1 MPNDIPRRS
10 STVIRAVTIRSL
22 LTAICAVALAR
33 QAAAQLP
40 SASAASL
47 GMGDNYTALA
57 RGFATVSWN
66 PANLGLANNPDFS
79 LTFLGARGTGDLGPV
94 SMKDVSAYGGQILP
108 DAVRDEWMRRIEAG
122 KGESGNIGAGLTYL
136 ALSVGNIGFQ
146 AATSVSGDANLAPG
160 AIELALYGNAGRTG
174 TPRDVSLA
182 GSHLTTAVTSTFAF
196 AMALPFK
203 TDLGTISFGA
213 TAKYVVGNALL
224 HGEDR
229 GSVLGVAPTTVDV
242 RFPVVVSDT
251 SGGTAVGNHGFGLGL
266 DLGAA
271 YQGGALTASVA
282 VQNVVNSFRWDA
294 ETFYYYPLQAFFNAD
309 TSFNVTRPQPLSSAP
324 ADVQAWVT
332 SLRFHPTIAFGAA
345 LQASNR
351 LTLSAEVRQQIGT
364 GLALEERTHAGVG
377 AQLRVLPGIPFRAGA
392 AYVTGGYLLTAGT
405 GIELGAVN
413 ISASVQD
420 RHTAHGRSPGA
431 AVGISFGTR

>member
-1 MPNDIPRRS
+1 MPNDIPRRAS
-10 STVIRAVTIRSL
+10 RVVRAVVFRSL
-22 LTAICAVALAR
+22 LATVGAAALAR

-47 GMGDNYTALA
+47 GMGDNYTAIA
-57 RGFATVSWN
+57 RGFAAVSWN
-66 PANLGLANNPDFS
+66 PANLGLASNPDFS
-79 LTFLGARGTGDLGPV
+79 LSFLGARGTGDLGPV
-94 SMKDVSAYGGQILP
+94 TLKDVSAYGGQILP
-108 DAVRDEWMRRIEAG
+108 DAVRDEWMRRIDAG

-136 ALSVGNIGFQ
+136 ALNVGNIGFQ

-174 TPRDVSLA
+174 TARDVSLA

-196 AMALPFK
+196 ALALPFK

-213 TAKYVVGNALL
+213 TAKYIVGNALL

-229 GSVLGVAPTTVDV
+229 GSVLGAAPTTVDV

-251 SGGTAVGNHGFGLGL
+251 SGGTAVGNHGRGLGL

-309 TSFNVTRPQPLSSAP
+309 TSYNVTRPQPLSTAP

-345 LQASNR
+345 LQASSR
-351 LTLSAEVRQQIGT
+351 LTLTAEMRQQVGA
-364 GLALEERTHAGVG
+364 GLALEERTHMGIG
-377 AQLRVLPGIPFRAGA
+377 AQLRVLPFIPLRAGA

-405 GIELGAVN
+405 GLELGAVN
-413 ISASVQD
+413 ITASVQD

-431 AVGISFGTR
+431 AVGISFGSR